1 MKLVFRA
8 KGPSAQTPYK
18 LLSVLFLYPD
28 ERIVSAR
35 SKILEAV
42 AALPASPQKDS
53 IERFCRYWAGADP
66 TALAQAY
73 VETFDLQ
80 KRSGLY
86 LSFYLYGD
94 TRQRGMALLRLKRLY
109 RAAGMVLDPKELPD
123 YLPVMLEF
131 AGAAPPGY
139 GETILSEYRAALAL
153 IQRHLREMDSPYVH
167 LLDAIQAGQPALSP
181 AEREHLGRLVTDGPP
196 SEQVG
201 LEPFAPPDVM
211 PVREAGR

>member
-8 KGPSAQTPYK
+8 KGPAAQTPYK

-35 SKILEAV
+35 PEILEAV
-42 AALPASPQKDS
+42 AQLPASPQKAA
-53 IERFCRYWAGADP
+53 IERFCLYWATATP

-73 VETFDLQ
+73 VDTFDLQ

-109 RAAGMVLDPKELPD
+109 RAAGMILDPKELPD

-131 AGAAPPGY
+131 AASAPLGY
-139 GETILSEYRAALAL
+139 GETILSEYRAGLAL
-153 IQRHLREMDSPYVH
+153 IQRHLREVDSPYVH

-181 AEREHLGRLVTDGPP
+181 VELEHLGRLIADGPP

-201 LEPFAPPDVM
+201 LEPFAPPEVM
-211 PVREAGR
+211 PGRGARR